1 MSAALIVED
10 DARIRANLVY
20 QIGRLGLD
28 AEAVASAEEALE
40 RLAAFPFDL
49 LLLDVRLPGM
59 SGVELVRRLKSS
71 GRLPPTVIVSGEA
84 SVSEAVEAL
93 QLGVHDFIEKPFSPE
108 RLKRSVRNTLDHAAL
123 KREVARLEAALAS
136 TPEILGTSPAI
147 EELRAEIARVA
158 PTDARVLI
166 SGESG
171 SGKELVAD
179 AIHRG
184 SPRAER
190 PFIRINCAAMPAH
203 LIEDE
208 LFGHVRGAFTDAKTA
223 KAGLFEEAD
232 GGTLFLDEIGDMPL
246 ELQGRLL
253 RVLEDGRV
261 RRLGETRDRGV
272 DVRLVAA
279 THTDIEAAVAAGRF
293 REDLY
298 FRLAH
303 LPLDVPPLRE
313 RVGDVRLLFD
323 HFLEHYWRHHRMRPR
338 RVEPEVYPILEAYP
352 WPGNVRELKAL
363 AERLVVFG
371 AEPVTVSQLPER
383 YRSPGGSLAGAAEA
397 GHRDP
402 LLPLKEFKHQAER
415 EYLARVLRETHGN
428 VAAAARLLGVQRTHL
443 HQRLVALG
451 VPRPGDD
458 GDDS

>member
-1 MSAALIVED
+1 
-10 DARIRANLVY
+10 
-20 QIGRLGLD
+20 
-28 AEAVASAEEALE
+28 
-40 RLAAFPFDL
+40 
-49 LLLDVRLPGM
+49 
-59 SGVELVRRLKSS
+59 
-71 GRLPPTVIVSGEA
+71 
-84 SVSEAVEAL
+84 VSEAVEAL

-108 RLKRSVRNTLDHAAL
+108 RLERSVRNTIDHAAL
-123 KREVARLEAALAS
+123 KRQVARLEAALAS
-136 TPEILGTSPAI
+136 APEILGTSPAI

-166 SGESG
+166 CGESG

-261 RRLGETRDRGV
+261 RRLGETRDRRV
-272 DVRLVAA
+272 DVRVVAA

-303 LPLDVPPLRE
+303 LPLDVPPLRG

-371 AEPVTVSQLPER
+371 ADPVTVAQLPER
-383 YRSPGGSLAGAAEA
+383 YRSPGGSAAGSGES
-397 GHRDP
+397 DKDSP
-402 LLPLKEFKHQAER
+402 LLPLKEFKHRAER
-415 EYLARVLRETHGN
+415 EYLARVLRETGGN

-443 HQRLVALG
+443 HQRLVALD
-451 VPRPGDD
+451 VPRPEDEGE
-458 GDDS
+458 DS

>member
-1 MSAALIVED
+1 VSAALIVED

-338 RVEPEVYPILEAYP
+338 GVEPDVYPILEAYP

-371 AEPVTVSQLPER
+371 ADPVTVSQLPER
-383 YRSPGGSLAGAAEA
+383 YRSPGDSPAGAAEA
-397 GHRDP
+397 GQRGP

-415 EYLARVLRETHGN
+415 EYLARVLRETRGN

-451 VPRPGDD
+451 VPRPEND

>member
-371 AEPVTVSQLPER
+371 ADPVTVSQLPER
-383 YRSPGGSLAGAAEA
+383 YRSPGDSPAGAAEA